1 MDFEVIGILFFFFY
15 GLAALDFAKEYT
27 STNIHYEKT
36 AWVFGGQMLWGGG
49 TLRTPILALAFS
61 V

>member
-15 GLAALDFAKEYT
+15 DLAALEFANEY
-27 STNIHYEKT
+27 TNIHYEKT
-36 AWVFGGQMLWGGG
+36 AWLFGGQMLWGGG